1 MENTILQ
8 DEWVVLTADQGEIFR
23 GEDALT
29 AAAVAAEYRIK
40 NPSKFPPVIRHD
52 YWSRVE

>member
-1 MENTILQ
+1 MEDTILQ